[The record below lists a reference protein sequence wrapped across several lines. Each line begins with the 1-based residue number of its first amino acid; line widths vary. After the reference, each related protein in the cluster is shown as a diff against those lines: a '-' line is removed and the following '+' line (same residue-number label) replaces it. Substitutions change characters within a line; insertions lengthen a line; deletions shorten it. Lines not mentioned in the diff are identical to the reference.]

1 MFDFLFVLLTTLFFL
16 YKMSMIKYGILI
28 FYSFGLIGNLLTNS
42 IAQEKAIIEYV
53 INQKRLN
60 INISKKTIY
69 LNYILNI
76 IQKTLV
82 WPGYAL
88 LTMYDI
94 LFPIKKEEV

>member
-1 MFDFLFVLLTTLFFL
+1 LFDFLFVLLTTLFFL

>member
-1 MFDFLFVLLTTLFFL
+1 MTRECLH
-16 YKMSMIKYGILI
+16 
-28 FYSFGLIGNLLTNS
+28 
-42 IAQEKAIIEYV
+42 V